1 MSDLSSANRPQPTEL
16 AEIVFVPLEDEEDD
30 FETLSAV
37 EDVTVAVLDDIKAM
51 QNYRTQIASDNRRSA
66 GVILLLGEI
75 VHQAIAQKD
84 LIIAFLQA
92 GTAAIGAL
100 AKQGRVSKIEMSL
113 DGDSISIENP
123 DRATVQTLLD
133 LYEAKHPGITA
144 SVTPSSKLQV
154 TGMVSK
160 KERRT
165 SK

>member
-1 MSDLSSANRPQPTEL
+1 MSDLSSANMPQPTEL

-37 EDVTVAVLDDIKAM
+37 EDVTVAVLNDTGAM
-51 QNYRTQIASDNRRSA
+51 QNYKTQIASDNRRGA

-92 GTAAIGAL
+92 GTAAIGTL

-123 DRATVQTLLD
+123 NTATVQTLLD
-133 LYEAKHPGITA
+133 LYEAKHPGLTA
-144 SVTPSSKLQV
+144 SVTSSSKLQV
-154 TGMVSK
+154 TGKVSK
-160 KERRT
+160 KEHHT
-165 SK
+165 YK